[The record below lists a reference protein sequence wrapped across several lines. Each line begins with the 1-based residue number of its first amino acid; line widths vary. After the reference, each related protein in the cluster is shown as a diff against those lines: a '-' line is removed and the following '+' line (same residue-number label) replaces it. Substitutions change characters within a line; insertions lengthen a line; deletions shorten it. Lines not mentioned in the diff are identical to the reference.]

1 MEEKSLKRLEQILL
15 IDIQND
21 EEINVVDK
29 MELLINFKL
38 LLEDYDNAI
47 LTLQQNKQKQRVLK
61 K

>member
-21 EEINVVDK
+21 EEINIVDK

-47 LTLQQNKQKQRVLK
+47 LTLQQNKQKQRILK